1 MLYIVPNKST
11 NFVEDLP
18 TTFLSYLLSN
28 GGKVERGQDLKIMDN
43 WQRDENGS
51 PQDPLRQVILT
62 KERKKTCNLHQ
73 RKTYLDFY

>member
-18 TTFLSYLLSN
+18 TTILSYLLSN

-43 WQRDENGS
+43 
-51 PQDPLRQVILT
+51 
-62 KERKKTCNLHQ
+62 
-73 RKTYLDFY
+73 